1 MVNYTNSKIVS
12 FGVKNHIVGVK
23 NHIVGDDTFLFAT
36 TLSKSLCKAYILK
49 KYRDYKFCKAKQNT
63 ALPYFEN
70 NKIPNDKNNMFSI
83 IERVKPEN
91 LYCYV
96 VDENQTIQNK
106 KQFNQ
111 YFKLYELLIS
121 HPIEHVI
128 KQNKPEIKDTSVNR
142 YVENLKHLMKQ
153 LNTQNPLFFTDT
165 TNVLNYIKIA
175 SGWSIETQK
184 NYLKAV
190 ISYIP
195 PLNNNYTIYNTE
207 LKLLID
213 IAQNERD
220 KNLKSDTQR
229 EHWIEYDEILKKY
242 NELEKN
248 GISLELVICS
258 FYVGIYF
265 APYRMLELEHL
276 KIQNVD
282 KDKDNYIDFD
292 KQTIVLNIYKTVKD
306 YGKREQRLPTKLFHI
321 LTEYTKFLLSKNP
334 DATYLLT
341 VKNKKPSY
349 YTIHKFLMK
358 IFGCSASL
366 LRNIYVSHLYHTNK
380 LNTGERIKKIAYEM
394 RNSPTVL
401 QTYIKL
407 QDGTNETDKNQVN
420 EQL

>member
-1 MVNYTNSKIVS
+1 
-12 FGVKNHIVGVK
+12 
-23 NHIVGDDTFLFAT
+23 LFPT

-49 KYRDYKFCKAKQNT
+49 KYRDYFK
-63 ALPYFEN
+63 N

-83 IERVKPEN
+83 IERIEPNN

-106 KQFNQ
+106 KQFNE
-111 YFKLYELLIS
+111 YFKLYELLINR
-121 HPIEHVI
+121 PIEYII
-128 KQNKPEIKDTSVNR
+128 KQNKPQIKDSSVNR

-165 TNVLNYIKIA
+165 TYVLNYIKNI
-175 SGWSIETQK
+175 SGWSVETQK
-184 NYLKAV
+184 NYLKSIIA
-190 ISYIP
+190 YIP
-195 PLNNNYTIYNTE
+195 PSNNNYTIYNTE
-207 LKLLID
+207 LKNLID

-220 KNLKSDTQR
+220 KNIKTNSQR
-229 EHWIEYDEILKKY
+229 EQWLEYDEILQKY

-248 GISLELVICS
+248 GISLELVVCS

-276 KIQNVD
+276 KIQNID
-282 KDKDNYIDFD
+282 TDKDNYVDFD
-292 KQTIVLNIYKTVKD
+292 NKKIVLNIYKTVKD
-306 YGKREQRLPTKLFHI
+306 YGKREQQIPTKLFN
-321 LTEYTKFLLSKNP
+321 LLKEYSKMVLNKNSN
-334 DATYLLT
+334 ATYLLT
-341 VKNKKPSY
+341 VKDKQPSY
-349 YTIHKFLMK
+349 YVIHKILMK

-380 LNTGERIKKIAYEM
+380 LNTVERIKKIAYEM
-394 RNSPTVL
+394 RNSPSVL

-407 QDGTNETDKNQVN
+407 QDDYQTDNNQVN